1 MNITQIENIR
11 IAVALQTLL
20 ALKSDSRKVGPPILS
35 MNMPGAH
42 FTAFQSMRRITR
54 NAPCQLFR
62 P

>member
-11 IAVALQTLL
+11 
-20 ALKSDSRKVGPPILS
+20 KSDSRKVGPPILS